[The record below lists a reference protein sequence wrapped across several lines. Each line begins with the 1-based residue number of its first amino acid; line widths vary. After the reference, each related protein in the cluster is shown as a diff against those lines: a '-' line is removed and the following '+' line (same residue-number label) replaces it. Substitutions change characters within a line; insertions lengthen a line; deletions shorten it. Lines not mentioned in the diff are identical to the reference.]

1 MRNWKEF
8 IRAEHALRAVDPDA
22 DDETLMALAADCL
35 TAGRGPRYRPYIRH
49 DPPCPLRHDWR
60 GQNVVGITTTD
71 REVARR
77 WVIEV
82 MRLGHVV
89 STREGGVGPLAYIR
103 EQGRKRAHKARPP
116 VGEPGVSFFPDS
128 GASGGCRVSLRHNGV
143 EKHERREN

>member
-82 MRLGHVV
+82 MRLALLWQIYSRRCCSPICFLQCGH
-89 STREGGVGPLAYIR
+89 RCGG
-103 EQGRKRAHKARPP
+103 GRTMSSMMAWRTAGRL
-116 VGEPGVSFFPDS
+116 G
-128 GASGGCRVSLRHNGV
+128 
-143 EKHERREN
+143 

>member
-1 MRNWKEF
+1 MAAVGHQGKEGKQLASGDGFDLKSFLPPRNTWDHPSQIPITDFATTSRAAGEPRTAAQKKGGEAMRNWKEF

-71 REVARR
+71 REVA
-77 WVIEV
+77 
-82 MRLGHVV
+82 
-89 STREGGVGPLAYIR
+89 
-103 EQGRKRAHKARPP
+103 
-116 VGEPGVSFFPDS
+116 
-128 GASGGCRVSLRHNGV
+128 
-143 EKHERREN
+143 